1 MEPMSLTELLHPLTT
16 SGFVADY
23 WEQRPVAVPG
33 ARGRFTHL
41 FSSRDMG
48 RLLQYLRPGPPEDM
62 MLVKGSQHYGGN
74 WTNRDGAPRLDK
86 VRAAWRE
93 GYTIVVND
101 LGARWEAVAQF
112 AAALQADLHH
122 TINVN
127 LYYTPAETQAF
138 NPHFDIM
145 DVFVLQ
151 LEGSKIWEVR
161 AAAARL
167 PLSDEHADLPQDHL
181 PPVVIEEELKEGG
194 VLYVPRGYVHSARTT
209 GVASLHLTV
218 GVNIVTWI
226 DFFAAA
232 VSAARSDERF
242 RQALPPGFFN
252 QADAMREPFRALLD
266 ALPQYLSLDDGLS
279 RLAEKLIA
287 QTPPPAGDDL
297 LADEVELRLD
307 TVLRRRVGVICRTLE
322 GPRYAGI
329 QYSGGK
335 IIGPTKIAAA
345 LRFVTEHTEF
355 SVGSIASDLTDQ
367 EKLVLAR
374 RLIREGLLEVKQTP

>member
-1 MEPMSLTELLHPLTT
+1 MGLSELIHPLNT
-16 SGFVADY
+16 SQFLDQY
-23 WEQRPVAVPG
+23 WEQRPVIING
-33 ARGRFTHL
+33 ERGRFAHL
-41 FSSRDMG
+41 FSSKDIG

-74 WTNRDGAPRLDK
+74 WTHRDGAPRLDK

-101 LGARWEAVAQF
+101 LSTRWEAVARF

-127 LYYTPAETQAF
+127 LYYTPADTQAF

-151 LEGSKIWEVR
+151 LEGSKVWEVR
-161 AAAARL
+161 QAAARL
-167 PLSDEHADLPQDHL
+167 PLADEHADLAQDRL
-181 PPVVIEEELKEGG
+181 PPVLIEEELKEGG
-194 VLYVPRGYVHSARTT
+194 VLYIPRGHVHSARTT

-218 GVNIVTWI
+218 GVNIATWI

-242 RQALPPGFFN
+242 RRALPPGFFN

-266 ALPQYLSLDDGLS
+266 ALPQYLSLDDGLG

-297 LADEVELRLD
+297 LSDEVELDLN
-307 TVLRRRVGVICRTLE
+307 TVLSHRVGVICRTLE
-322 GPRYAGI
+322 GPGYAGI

-335 IIGPTKIAAA
+335 LIGPTKIAPA
-345 LRFVTEHTEF
+345 LRFITEHTEF
-355 SVGSIASDLTDQ
+355 AVGSLAGDLAER
-367 EKLVLAR
+367 EKLILAR
-374 RLIREGLLEVKQTP
+374 RLIREGLLEVKPTP